1 MSALIFDYTDSGGK
15 TRLWSLVNI
24 HETEY
29 HFSGIAT
36 DIGAYRTFKKTR
48 VNRYLDGSE
57 AMLNAPFAV
66 QPTVEKPP
74 AGLDILFTGFAAAR
88 RKELENLTKQV
99 DGLKLVKTPTEHLR
113 FICCGYNAGPSKV
126 RTAIER
132 GAWVLTE
139 DDFLRLIDTG
149 ELPL

>member
-1 MSALIFDYTDSGGK
+1 MLFDYTDSAGK
-15 TRLWSLVNI
+15 TRLWSLVNV
-24 HETEY
+24 HEAEY

-36 DIGAYRTFKKTR
+36 DVGAYRTFKKSR
-48 VNRYLDGSE
+48 VNRYIDGSE
-57 AMLNAPFAV
+57 SMLSTPFAV

-74 AGLDILFTGFAAAR
+74 AGLEILFTGFAAAR
-88 RKELENLTKQV
+88 RKELENLTKQSG
-99 DGLKLVKTPTEHLR
+99 GLKLVKTPTEHLR

-126 RTAIER
+126 RAAIER

-139 DDFLRLIDTG
+139 DDFLRLIDMG

>member
-1 MSALIFDYTDSGGK
+1 MNTLHFEYTDSAGQTK
-15 TRLWSLVNI
+15 VWSLVNI

>member
-1 MSALIFDYTDSGGK
+1 MSTLIFDYTDSAGK
-15 TRLWSLVNI
+15 TRPWSLVNV

-36 DIGAYRTFKKTR
+36 DIGAYRTFKKSR
-48 VNRYLDGSE
+48 VNRYLEGSE
-57 AMLNAPFAV
+57 SMLSTPFAV
-66 QPTVEKPP
+66 QPAVEKPP
-74 AGLDILFTGFAAAR
+74 AGLEILFTGFASAR
-88 RKELENLTKQV
+88 RKELETIAKQTA
-99 DGLKLVKTPTEHLR
+99 GLKLVKTPTERLR

-126 RTAIER
+126 RAAIER

-139 DDFLRLIDTG
+139 DDFLRLIETG